1 MAENIA
7 KSLNL
12 QESKNE
18 GNLLQSMLI
27 PRNRFAVVL
36 TSGDF
41 NLSCTGKDGCLR
53 KEDRMNS
60 IILHS

>member
-12 QESKNE
+12 KESKNE
-18 GNLLQSMLI
+18 GNLSQSMLI

-41 NLSCTGKDGCLR
+41 ILFCTGKDGCLR
-53 KEDRMNS
+53 
-60 IILHS
+60 

>member
-12 QESKNE
+12 KESKNE
-18 GNLLQSMLI
+18 GNLSQSMLI

-41 NLSCTGKDGCLR
+41 NLFCTGKDGCLR
-53 KEDRMNS
+53 
-60 IILHS
+60 